1 MNNKIL
7 KKIVGLFGY
16 RLIEKRVIKNERL
29 LSKNSSLNIN
39 KILESIFLKNNIQ
52 NLIKIGANDGL
63 LFDRALESVIGSLRG
78 RSNK

>member
-16 RLIEKRVIKNERL
+16 KLIEKRIIKNERL

-52 NLIKIGANDGL
+52 NLIQIGANDGL
-63 LFDRALESVIGSLRG
+63 SFDQL
-78 RSNK
+78 NF